1 MFFSKAPRVVA
12 STSPSPLPQ
21 NVGAAPSAQQSQT
34 VVGPEADAGLPK
46 EPPAP
51 PAKKSRWVIRQTA
64 MQGPMERRRRPGDT
78 GAGGTDELLE
88 YPIQLEVPGYEK
100 LFLLQNEADLHER
113 MRQEAKDRNT
123 ERISFPEEE
132 PLTKEKYRGRT
143 FAKAVALVEPNYTC
157 YQRLYFEDLNSERY
171 GWDFGFL
178 QPLVSTGIFY
188 WDLALLPYHLGT
200 RPCQKYECS
209 AGYCLPGDPV
219 PYLIYPPELS
229 LTGAVAEGST
239 IATLFAIFP

>member
-12 STSPSPLPQ
+12 STSPLPQ
-21 NVGAAPSAQQSQT
+21 NASAAPSSQNSQAAG
-34 VVGPEADAGLPK
+34 GPAPGAGLPTAL
-46 EPPAP
+46 PTP
-51 PAKKSRWVIRQTA
+51 PAKKSQWVIRQTA
-64 MQGPMERRRRPGDT
+64 MQSPMERRRRPGDT
-78 GAGGTDELLE
+78 GTGGTDELLE

-100 LFLLQNEADLHER
+100 LFLLQNEPDLHER

-132 PLTKEKYRGRT
+132 PLTKEKYKGRT
-143 FAKAVALVEPNYTC
+143 FARTTALVEPNYTC

-171 GWDFGFL
+171 AWDLGYL
-178 QPLVSTGIFY
+178 QPLVSTGIFA
-188 WDLALLPYHLGT
+188 WDVVTLPYHLGT

-219 PYLIYPPELS
+219 PYLIYPPEIS
-229 LTGAVAEGST
+229 LTGTVAEGSA
-239 IATLFAIFP
+239 IATLLAIFP